1 MSSSFVFSLFDVAV
15 AAAAD
20 ADSAVDEDDDDDDD
34 VQKDEKAGQL

>member
-1 MSSSFVFSLFDVAV
+1 VSSSFVFSLFDVAV